1 MEILEVAIICLF
13 IWLLHLSSE
22 LDKDF
27 KRLNERIDSVSD
39 RIYELEGG
47 DDQMEYESKLINRFY
62 GAGDEEQKS

>member
-13 IWLLHLSSE
+13 ILLLRLSSE